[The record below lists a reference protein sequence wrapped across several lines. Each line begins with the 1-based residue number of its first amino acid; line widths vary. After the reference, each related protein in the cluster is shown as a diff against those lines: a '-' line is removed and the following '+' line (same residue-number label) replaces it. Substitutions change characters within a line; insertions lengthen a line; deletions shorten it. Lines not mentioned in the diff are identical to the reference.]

1 MVLHFMCE
9 IETALFF
16 FFSWLDF
23 MKFAFHLFPRL
34 SLSETPFRL
43 FHLFDLVYLILIY
56 APRQLPNNRSGLT
69 WIQPTMTTDHVSKP
83 TEADALILEAWGQ
96 GLMVG
101 SLLIMAAIT
110 LSNMKS
116 HILLHKL
123 IFAEVRKSKDY
134 LTQSFI
140 RWIELRLIFALTIAH
155 PGYGPWYFHLPPRA
169 SLWLVSI
176 RNCDRSQHLLGP
188 P

>member
-1 MVLHFMCE
+1 
-9 IETALFF
+9 
-16 FFSWLDF
+16 
-23 MKFAFHLFPRL
+23 
-34 SLSETPFRL
+34 
-43 FHLFDLVYLILIY
+43 
-56 APRQLPNNRSGLT
+56 
-69 WIQPTMTTDHVSKP
+69 MTTDHVSKP

-140 RWIELRLIFALTIAH
+140 R
-155 PGYGPWYFHLPPRA
+155 
-169 SLWLVSI
+169 
-176 RNCDRSQHLLGP
+176 
-188 P
+188 